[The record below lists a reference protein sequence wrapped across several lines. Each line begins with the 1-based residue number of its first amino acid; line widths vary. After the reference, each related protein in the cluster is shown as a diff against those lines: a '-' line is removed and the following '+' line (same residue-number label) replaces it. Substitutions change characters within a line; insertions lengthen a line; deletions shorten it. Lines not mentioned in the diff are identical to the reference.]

1 MKKCGIHN
9 SRLYDQWNYTRTF
22 MSATIDWEKKR
33 KLSKIENLET
43 IPLNMLFMWADETY
57 SKFLSLMCRYC
68 EMCQNKNQ
76 IRVTI
81 LSNI

>member
-22 MSATIDWEKKR
+22 MSATIDFSLSREKKEIR
-33 KLSKIENLET
+33 VET
-43 IPLNMLFMWADETY
+43 LPLNMLFMWADETY